1 MKSKNIP
8 ADIMAKSIK
17 EAQNEIKEIIEKLEN
32 TETKLE
38 DSIEKYNRMMQL
50 NYHIQDQF
58 KLKTK
63 EINRDSL
70 YKSKKNLLK
79 DSN

>member
-8 ADIMAKSIK
+8 VDIMAKSIK

-38 DSIEKYNRMMQL
+38 DSIEKYSRMLLL

-58 KLKTK
+58 REKTK
-63 EINRDSL
+63 KINRDSL

>member
-32 TETKLE
+32 TETNLE
-38 DSIEKYNRMMQL
+38 DSIEQYDRMMQL

-58 KLKTK
+58 RQKAN
-63 EINRDSL
+63 EIRKSTLHKNKKKSL
-70 YKSKKNLLK
+70 NNSK
-79 DSN
+79 

>member
-8 ADIMAKSIK
+8 VDIMAKSIK

-58 KLKTK
+58 KQKAK

>member
-8 ADIMAKSIK
+8 ADIRTKSIK

-32 TETKLE
+32 TQTNLE
-38 DSIEKYNRMMQL
+38 DSQKQYNRMMQL

-58 KLKTK
+58 RQKAK
-63 EINRDSL
+63 EIKQSTLHKN
-70 YKSKKNLLK
+70 KKNLLK
-79 DSN
+79 DPE